1 MTKGVQRSNSWH
13 GISSPEAVEFEP
25 AQKSMSKNRSIDF
38 NIEQKLNIVKGKITD
53 LEQSLSNKEVKYLPP
68 RDTDPRSQNAEQV
81 GLGFFFIIFFNIRNC
96 TKR

>member
-1 MTKGVQRSNSWH
+1 MTKGLQRSNSWH

-38 NIEQKLNIVKGKITD
+38 KMEQKLNILKDKITD
-53 LEQSLSNKEVKYLPP
+53 LEQSLSNKEVKYLSP

-81 GLGFFFIIFFNIRNC
+81 GLGFFFIIIFL
-96 TKR
+96 T